1 MFRKILNFTGIC
13 ILLCIF
19 SNKLSAQDIPERPNP
34 PKLVNDFTK
43 TLQENEIQS
52 LESRLVQFN
61 DSSSTQI
68 AIVLVNDFG
77 GTDKSDFAYKLGEKW
92 GVGQKGKD
100 NGIVIVIKPKTG
112 QERGEAYIAVGYGL
126 EGVIPDATAKRIVD
140 AEMIPNF
147 KNGNYYAGL
156 NAAVDKIIA
165 LSRHEF
171 TATAY
176 MKKTQKSPFIMLI
189 PFIIIGIIMLL
200 IRISRARSYSVGKN
214 IPFWTSLFL
223 LSNMGNSSGGGWGN
237 FSSGSGSFGGGGGG
251 FGGFGGGS
259 FGGGGA
265 GGSW

>member
-1 MFRKILNFTGIC
+1 MLRKILSYTAV
-13 ILLCIF
+13 LLLL
-19 SNKLSAQDIPERPNP
+19 STSALRLSAQDIPERPSP
-34 PKLVNDFTK
+34 PRLVNDYTG
-43 TLQENEIQS
+43 TLEANEIQS
-52 LESRLVQFN
+52 LESKLVQFN

-68 AIVLVNDFG
+68 VIAIVSDFG

-100 NGIVIVIKPKTG
+100 NGIVIVVKPTG
-112 QERGEAYIAVGYGL
+112 GQGERGAYIAVGYGL
-126 EGVIPDATAKRIVD
+126 EGVIPDITAKRIVD
-140 AEMIPNF
+140 VEMIPNF
-147 KNGNYYAGL
+147 KSGNYYAGL
-156 NAAVDKIIA
+156 NSAVDRIMGLA
-165 LSRHEF
+165 RHEF
-171 TATAY
+171 SATAY

-200 IRISRARSYSVGKN
+200 IRVSRARSYSVGKN
-214 IPFWTSLFL
+214 IPFWTSMFL
-223 LSNMGNSSGGGWGN
+223 LSNMGGRGSGWNS